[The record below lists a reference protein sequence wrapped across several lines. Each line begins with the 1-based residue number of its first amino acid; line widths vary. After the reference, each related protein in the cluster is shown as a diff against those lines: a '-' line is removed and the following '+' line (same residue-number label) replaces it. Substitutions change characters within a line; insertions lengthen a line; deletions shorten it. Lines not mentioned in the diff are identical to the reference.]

1 MLTTNRQQTSSKITL
16 VRGLLGLLCL
26 ALVTSLGWAVV
37 TLPTSASGLANQ
49 VQAALDYSGVT
60 HPVTAV
66 LLNFRSYDTLLEIG
80 VLVLAVFCVW
90 SLPQSPAWLLGFSQ
104 MAAGPVL
111 GTLVRLLV
119 PLMVVVSSYLLW
131 QGGHAPGGAFQGG
144 AVLGAVWVLL
154 LLAGLRPFLWLH
166 GWPMRTALV
175 LGFAVFLAVAVG
187 VMMTRGHLLEYP
199 HPWAKDLILLI
210 EAMLTLSIAFILAA
224 LFLGGPPQ
232 GSPAGEPTARAEQRR

>member
-1 MLTTNRQQTSSKITL
+1 
-16 VRGLLGLLCL
+16 
-26 ALVTSLGWAVV
+26 VV

-90 SLPQSPAWLLGFSQ
+90 SLPQSPALHPAFYP

-111 GTLVRLLV
+111 STLVCLIV
-119 PLMVVVSSYLLW
+119 PLMVMVAGYLLW
-131 QGGHAPGGAFQGG
+131 RGGHDPGGAFQGG

-154 LLAGLRPFLWLH
+154 FLAGFRPFLRLH
-166 GWPMRTALV
+166 GWPIRAALV
-175 LGFAVFLAVAVG
+175 LGFGVFLAVAVG
-187 VMMTRGHLLEYP
+187 VMMTHRHLLEYP
-199 HPWAKDLILLI
+199 RPWAKDLILLI
-210 EAMLTLSIAFILAA
+210 EAMLTLSIGFILAA
-224 LFLGGPPQ
+224 LLLGRPPQ
-232 GSPAGEPTARAEQRR
+232 PLSVGTPAARSEPRR